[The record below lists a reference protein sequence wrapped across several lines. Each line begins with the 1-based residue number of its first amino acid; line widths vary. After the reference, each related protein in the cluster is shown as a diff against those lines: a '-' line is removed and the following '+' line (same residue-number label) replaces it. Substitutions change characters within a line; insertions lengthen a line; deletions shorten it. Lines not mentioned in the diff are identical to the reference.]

1 MTSDE
6 NYTQRII
13 DEEAIAGYLEEELGP
28 ADSFAIELHK
38 GGHSN
43 ETLFVTWGDRELVIR
58 RPPPGETASTA
69 HDVLR
74 EYRIMDELQ
83 ATDVCVP
90 TTVAACEDRSVLDC
104 EFYLMERERGDVI
117 RESEPSRFAS
127 PEQRVQL
134 GYELIDRLVEIH
146 DVDFAAAGLSD
157 FGRPEGYLE
166 RQVDRWRKQFTWAS
180 QVTREARLIP
190 DVETVGDWLAD
201 NTPETLTQSIVHGDY
216 KIDNAMFG
224 PETPP
229 RIVAI
234 FDWEM
239 STLGDPRAD
248 LGWLLLYWHETTDPK
263 PAIPELI
270 PTFTE
275 AEGYPTRRQL
285 VNRYETQS
293 GIEFEH
299 SRFYRV
305 LAMYKLGAICEMFFR
320 RYLEGNADNP
330 IYPNMRER
338 VPTLIERALRTIE
351 GNLSL

>member
-1 MTSDE
+1 MSDE

-28 ADSFAIELHK
+28 AESFSIELLK
-38 GGHSN
+38 EGHSN
-43 ETLFVTWGDRELVIR
+43 ETRFVTWGNRELVLR
-58 RPPPGETASTA
+58 RPPPGDTASTA
-69 HDVLR
+69 HDVIR
-74 EYRIMDELQ
+74 EYRIMDALQ

-90 TTVAACEDRSVLDC
+90 TTVAVCEDSSVLDC

-127 PEQRVQL
+127 PEQRERL
-134 GYELIDRLVEIH
+134 GYELVDRLIAVH
-146 DVDFAAAGLSD
+146 DVDFEAVGLSD

-166 RQVDRWRKQFTWAS
+166 RQVDRWRKQFSWAFK
-180 QVTREARLIP
+180 VTSAARSIP
-190 DVETVGDWLAD
+190 DVETVGDWLAE
-201 NTPETLTQSIVHGDY
+201 NTPKTQTHSIVHGDY
-216 KIDNAMFG
+216 KTDNVMFG

-229 RIVAI
+229 RIVGI

-248 LGWLLLYWHETTDPK
+248 LGWLLLYWHETTDPE

-285 VNRYETQS
+285 VDRYETQS

-299 SRFYRV
+299 GRFYTV

-320 RYLEGNADNP
+320 RYLERNAENP

-338 VPTLIERALRTIE
+338 VPTLIERARRTME
-351 GNLSL
+351 GDLPL